1 MREDLHFVDRLHRD
15 LGGVRWAEPAE
26 IRARARRRS
35 RRTATLAATA
45 VLAVLSGSGYLAA
58 ARSGTPVPPAPPV
71 AAVPSSTAA
80 AGPAEIPWEAMLS
93 ARDVRLK
100 TDVQISEAGLG
111 EAVRV
116 DPLLEA
122 CGRERGVPSA
132 AAATSRYSRSQTLL
146 RPAVDGAAAPVLTQD
161 VYRID
166 PAQGRLL
173 FGTVAVLLD
182 ACAKWKLTGSGQL
195 GGGTVATVTQHRWER
210 SVSGFAGDESVL
222 LRHVS
227 LAPVSVADGRTLGK
241 LPPVEATM
249 VVRVGDLVTVITTG
263 PNTLQADDTRPGP
276 GLSQADLEG
285 LGRTAAGRL
294 CVAADPRC

>member
-15 LGGVRWAEPAE
+15 LGGVRWAEPEE

-35 RRTATLAATA
+35 RRTAALAATA
-45 VLAVLSGSGYLAA
+45 VLAVLSGSGYVVAG
-58 ARSGTPVPPAPPV
+58 RSGATVPPAPPV
-71 AAVPSSTAA
+71 AAVSASTAT
-80 AGPAEIPWEAMLS
+80 AGPAEIPREALLS

-100 TDVQISEAGLG
+100 TGTQIGAAGLG

-116 DPLLEA
+116 DPVLEA
-122 CGRERGVPSA
+122 CGRERGVPS
-132 AAATSRYSRSQTLL
+132 AATSRYSRSQTLL
-146 RPAVDGAAAPVLTQD
+146 RPVDGVAPPLLTQD

-166 PAQGRLL
+166 PGQSRLL
-173 FGTVAVLLD
+173 FGAVALLLD
-182 ACAKWKLTGSGQL
+182 ACAQWEITGSGQV
-195 GGGTVATVTQHRWER
+195 GGRTVPTVTPHRWER

-227 LAPVSVADGRTLGK
+227 LPPASVADGTAIK
-241 LPPVEATM
+241 LAPKVEATM

-263 PNTLQADDTRPGP
+263 PTTLKADGTGPGP

-294 CVAADPRC
+294 CVAANPRC

>member
-15 LGGVRWAEPAE
+15 LGGVRWAEPEE

-35 RRTATLAATA
+35 RRTAALAATA
-45 VLAVLSGSGYLAA
+45 VLAVLSGSGYVVAG
-58 ARSGTPVPPAPPV
+58 RSGATAPPAPPV
-71 AAVPSSTAA
+71 AAVSASTAT
-80 AGPAEIPWEAMLS
+80 AGPAEIPREALLS

-100 TDVQISEAGLG
+100 TGAQIGAAGLG

-116 DPLLEA
+116 DPVLEA
-122 CGRERGVPSA
+122 CGRERGVPS
-132 AAATSRYSRSQTLL
+132 AATSRYSRSQTLL
-146 RPAVDGAAAPVLTQD
+146 RPVDGVAPPLLTQD

-166 PAQGRLL
+166 PAQSRLL
-173 FGTVAVLLD
+173 FGTVALLLD
-182 ACAKWKLTGSGQL
+182 ACAQWEITGSGQL
-195 GGGTVATVTQHRWER
+195 GGRTVATVTPHRWER

-227 LAPVSVADGRTLGK
+227 LPPASVADGTAIK
-241 LPPVEATM
+241 LAPEVEATM

-263 PNTLQADDTRPGP
+263 PDTLKADGTGPGP

-294 CVAADPRC
+294 CVAANPRC